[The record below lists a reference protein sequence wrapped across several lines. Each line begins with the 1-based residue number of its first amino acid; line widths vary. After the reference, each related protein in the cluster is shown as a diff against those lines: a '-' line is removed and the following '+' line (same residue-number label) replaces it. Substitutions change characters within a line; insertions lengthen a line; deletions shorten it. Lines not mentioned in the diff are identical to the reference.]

1 MKVFLW
7 EEKQFFSVNRKE
19 ELDDNT
25 FIISDFEQSQI
36 KESLENEGHLW
47 IEDNEIKWSGPIPDD
62 VYDWDNDTKEW
73 VKNQERYATKL
84 AEKQEHVWEGIKA
97 ERLKQTTSG
106 VYVPSVDKVFHTDDV
121 SVIQYN
127 NIGNMIALDNFEPI
141 QWKVKDNTWITL
153 TEEVFKDL
161 QKAMVQNTNRI
172 YQVAEEHKANMME
185 IDNPED
191 YDYSTGWN
199 DADALNK
206 ET

>member
-62 VYDWDNDTKEW
+62 VYDWDNGTKEW

-141 QWKVKDNTWITL
+141 QWKVKDNSWVTL

-161 QKAMVQNTNRI
+161 QTAMVQNTNRI
-172 YQVAEEHKANMME
+172 YQVAEEHKAKMME
-185 IDNPED
+185 LDNPED
-191 YDYSTGWN
+191 YDYSGGWN